1 MQLYCFNETTNK
13 SLMNKTYSD
22 CFRKIWIQD
31 WEIVKMIPISD
42 VEKIE
47 AIFDVGS

>member
-22 CFRKIWIQD
+22 FFRIQD
-31 WEIVKMIPISD
+31 WEIIEKISILD

-47 AIFDVGS
+47 AIFDLGS